1 MATPAPSQFAALLR
15 QSKFASF
22 DPKIGQVYASF
33 GGDAHRGNWGLKR
46 PLPLRRR
53 KATVTVR
60 AVDSRQQQTEWKSAE
75 QQHRWIQMW
84 DEAGV
89 SPRVPEGGPW
99 SRRLGQLGGVQWD
112 IDSEFGTSTRD
123 GVQDDGGMAGAL
135 SDKSMAIPNIE
146 AMSEKEFERYLEKL
160 RELRPAFRDFVLSKK
175 VPDWPV
181 QSLWQQSANP
191 SELHKHFLANQAHKA
206 YNNNPDARVIE
217 QQPQR
222 YGGLTYA
229 KVPPLQSR
237 FLNKPAPGR
246 ALQLSSMSDVVAS
259 FAGSTVVLSK
269 HRVDDLH
276 PVDWETLGDANN
288 EKGQGVVRNM
298 RIQNARILDAPAV
311 VAEKPGT
318 LTSTRLLLGASV
330 DPPEDR
336 QHDQSNTN
344 RPGSREYVGQQ
355 PQFMQ
360 TQMLRSPKK
369 QGAVF
374 ETVDTVNLLGVL
386 SNVVGAEQTRNS

>member
-1 MATPAPSQFAALLR
+1 
-15 QSKFASF
+15 
-22 DPKIGQVYASF
+22 
-33 GGDAHRGNWGLKR
+33 
-46 PLPLRRR
+46 
-53 KATVTVR
+53 
-60 AVDSRQQQTEWKSAE
+60 
-75 QQHRWIQMW
+75 
-84 DEAGV
+84 
-89 SPRVPEGGPW
+89 
-99 SRRLGQLGGVQWD
+99 
-112 IDSEFGTSTRD
+112 
-123 GVQDDGGMAGAL
+123 
-135 SDKSMAIPNIE
+135 
-146 AMSEKEFERYLEKL
+146 
-160 RELRPAFRDFVLSKK
+160 
-175 VPDWPV
+175 
-181 QSLWQQSANP
+181 
-191 SELHKHFLANQAHKA
+191 
-206 YNNNPDARVIE
+206 
-217 QQPQR
+217 
-222 YGGLTYA
+222 
-229 KVPPLQSR
+229 
-237 FLNKPAPGR
+237 
-246 ALQLSSMSDVVAS
+246 MSDVVAS

-344 RPGSREYVGQQ
+344 RPGSREYVGQR